1 MRYIFKTLI
10 LGNIE
15 YTPYFVSNA
24 FIEAGEEKE
33 NTLLW
38 YKEINA
44 FEDVCNLEV
53 EVICDM
59 INANFDEILPMVD
72 GIIYFLNP
80 QNNEELEYFDLILPI
95 IDSVKRDIPTVILY
109 YDLDGI
115 IPISTNELLENLWLK
130 YPQLEAFVNVSPR
143 EFYQPLQC
151 LCLAMITGDTPLN
164 IENAWMRFPIF
175 ILLAN
180 LYYEKQ
186 NFFYAAQAIR
196 KAAMIADIF
205 NKAEFY
211 IISEQA
217 ALLFSKEN
225 LYLEA
230 SKILQNIDKKKSENF
245 KKLYAESIILE
256 GNKLFN
262 NRDYELAAKQYLTA
276 AQWATIELKDI
287 ELRNETF
294 KLAIN
299 SWISACKVEYSFKIL
314 NSLPHQKVLNIL
326 KEIDDKILAAADFLV
341 KSKKLDKA
349 KDQIYKAITVYQRE
363 GLFDI
368 LDKFTYKQVDIL
380 KKLLELQ
387 INKNDIYSAKY
398 SYDEIENLWESYGV
412 KKSNLDK
419 LLEELIQ
426 LFLNELNFGMAT
438 DLMNKLNSL
447 SIKKKLTKIRDKVEE
462 EAKEL
467 RRKEIQENLEKG
479 VKVLKEFLDEEL
491 KIIASLNE
499 KIIKEANAL
508 IESNEFIR
516 AAERIKNQANFLKS
530 IGKEQIQEELLFK
543 SLDTLLIGKAM
554 TQFIPLFTEL
564 TELTK
569 ERYLIKKFQL
579 ILKQLKEI
587 KSERKYSELERIYEN
602 LIRIYREQELYEQAQ
617 TISEEYIEVIKSRIL
632 QILDTE
638 NNLQGIER
646 ALNLTNKAS
655 EISLAYLEKIKIDL
669 NEIYRIIAERYIELG
684 NLSGA
689 HAINDRIDN
698 NAIKAEIN
706 KKIEK
711 LEAEKSAIEIKKAEE
726 DFKEESLIERLSLIK
741 KKARDAL
748 IDKENE
754 LRQRK
759 GYKRAYFE
767 DALLLLKSGEY
778 EGAIKKYEESIN
790 RLFNIRQYNLAGVSL
805 AVIALILLKQEKFS
819 LIEPRLKKIKEDY
832 SSLVR
837 LLSETFAITIIEYL
851 IDLNKLH
858 KKFRLKEY
866 VHFFENLP
874 LFKEEETLLYEYLGE
889 KHKAPEKGK
898 EISSTPIEMDV
909 LEEKITQLAKS
920 IQLEKSDIAKR
931 KLMKNQYWRYAL
943 EDLSNKKYRTAAM
956 DYIDVVPQ
964 LMEKKFYKQAS
975 ISLIIGCL
983 LMVKENDIN
992 VAKSAYYDNLNRLE
1006 KYKSNIEDLPEIKL
1020 VPELFFAIE
1029 NDLKKLI
1036 ETCLNLFIE
1045 KLALFTPES
1054 EYLKS
1059 LIPKETPKEIEKE
1072 LISREELGKRSIDSV
1087 QREQNFA
1094 NLRQKLPDIK
1104 RERNDLLKK
1113 RNAMKKYYY
1122 KEVTSALEENNLKL
1136 TGNLYFDL
1144 AMSLS
1149 KRKDF
1154 TTSSLLILLHGLALI
1169 KNNVSLLIIK
1179 SNVDQF
1185 LNSLGLNKRLVED
1198 TFYIRC
1204 INFILDVILNKLD
1217 NYISPINEMLEILPL
1232 FEEENKLKQ
1241 IEL

>member
-1 MRYIFKTLI
+1 
-10 LGNIE
+10 
-15 YTPYFVSNA
+15 
-24 FIEAGEEKE
+24 
-33 NTLLW
+33 
-38 YKEINA
+38 
-44 FEDVCNLEV
+44 
-53 EVICDM
+53 M
-59 INANFDEILPMVD
+59 INANFDEILPKVD

-80 QNNEELEYFDLILPI
+80 QNKEELEYFDLVLPI
-95 IDSVKRDIPTVILY
+95 ISSVKRDIPTIIIY
-109 YDLDGI
+109 YDLDGL

-130 YPQLEAFVNVSPR
+130 YPQLEAFVNVSTR
-143 EFYQPLQC
+143 DFYQPLQC

-180 LYYEKQ
+180 LYYERQ

-196 KAAMIADIF
+196 KTAMIADIF

-211 IISEQA
+211 VISEQA

-230 SKILQNIDKKKSENF
+230 SEILQNIDKKKSENF

-262 NRDYELAAKQYLTA
+262 KRNYELAAKQYLAA
-276 AQWATIELKDI
+276 AQWAAIELKDI
-287 ELRNETF
+287 ELRNESF

-314 NSLPHQKVLNIL
+314 NSLPHQKALNIL

-341 KSKKLDKA
+341 KNKKLIKA
-349 KDQIYKAITVYQRE
+349 KDQVYKAITIYQRE
-363 GLFDI
+363 GLFN
-368 LDKFTYKQVDIL
+368 LLEKFTYKQVEIL

-387 INKNDIYSAKY
+387 IKKNDNYSAKY
-398 SYDEIENLWESYGV
+398 TYDEIENLWESYGV
-412 KKSNLDK
+412 KKTNLDK

-438 DLMNKLNSL
+438 DLMNKLSSL

-462 EAKEL
+462 EAKEI

-479 VKVLKEFLDEEL
+479 VKVLNEFLEEEL
-491 KIIASLNE
+491 KIITSINE
-499 KIIKEANAL
+499 QIIKEANVL

-516 AAERIKNQANFLKS
+516 AAERIKNQAYFLKS
-530 IGKEQIQEELLFK
+530 IGKEQIQEELLTK
-543 SLDTLLIGKAM
+543 SLDILLIGKAM
-554 TQFIPLFTEL
+554 TQFPPIFAEL

-579 ILKQLKEI
+579 ILKKLKEI
-587 KSERKYSELERIYEN
+587 KDEKKYSELEQIFEN
-602 LIRIYREQELYEQAQ
+602 SIRIYRDQELYEQAQ
-617 TISEEYIEVIKSRIL
+617 VISEGYIEVLKSRAL
-632 QILDTE
+632 QILETE
-638 NNLQGIER
+638 NKVQGIER

-655 EISLAYLEKIKIDL
+655 EISLAYLENIKVDL
-669 NEIYRIIAERYIELG
+669 SEIYRIIAERYIELG
-684 NLSGA
+684 NLSKA
-689 HAINDRIDN
+689 HAINDLIDN

-711 LEAEKSAIEIKKAEE
+711 LEAEKSAIESKKAEE
-726 DFKEESLIERLSLIK
+726 DFKEESLIERLFLIK

-748 IDKENE
+748 LDQSNE

-759 GYKRAYFE
+759 GYKRAYFK
-767 DALLLLKSGEY
+767 DALLLLESREY
-778 EGAIKKYEESIN
+778 EEAIKKYEESID

-805 AVIALILLKQEKFS
+805 AVIALILLKQEKFN
-819 LIEPRLKKIKEDY
+819 LIEPRLKKIKEEY
-832 SSLVR
+832 SSFYR

-851 IDLNKLH
+851 IDLNKLQ

-874 LFKEEETLLYEYLGE
+874 LFKEEEALLFDYLGE
-889 KHKAPEKGK
+889 KHKAAERGK
-898 EISSTPIEMDV
+898 EISSTLIEIDV
-909 LEEKITQLAKS
+909 LEEKITQLAS
-920 IQLEKSDIAKR
+920 NIQLEKSDIAKR

-943 EDLSNKKYRTAAM
+943 EDLLNKKYQTAAM
-956 DYIDVVPQ
+956 DYINIIPQ

-992 VAKSAYYDNLNRLE
+992 SAKSAYFDNLSRLE
-1006 KYKSNIEDLPEIKL
+1006 KYKSKVEDLPEIKL
-1020 VPELFFAIE
+1020 IPELFFAIE
-1029 NDLKKLI
+1029 NDLKEII
-1036 ETCLNLFIE
+1036 ETCLNVLIE
-1045 KLALFTPES
+1045 KLALFGPES

-1059 LIPKETPKEIEKE
+1059 LIPKEITGEKEKE

-1104 RERNDLLKK
+1104 RERKDILKK
-1113 RNAMKKYYY
+1113 RTAMKKYYY
-1122 KEVTSALEENNLKL
+1122 KEVLSALEENNLKL
-1136 TGNLYFDL
+1136 TGDLYYDL

-1154 TTSSLLILLHGLALI
+1154 TTSSLLILLHGLTLI
-1169 KNNVSLLIIK
+1169 KNKESLLTVK
-1179 SNVDQF
+1179 SNIDQF

-1204 INFILDVILNKLD
+1204 INFILDVVLNKLD

-1232 FEEENKLKQ
+1232 FEEESKLKQ